1 MSELL
6 KNWVRDIFIVVT
18 ALSFAEIILPQGNM
32 KKFLKFV
39 FSIIIL
45 GVVLAPAAYIS
56 NIEFPVETFA
66 GEYFGDE
73 SADENIDKSTDDS
86 AGEGAAEGAAGGAD
100 KEKIQANAGNKISE
114 NPTSEL
120 EETQS
125 IQLER
130 IYKEMISAEVSSVL
144 DEYYPNL
151 KIYSIEVF
159 VDNDNGVKNEK
170 DLASLNKVVIKGE
183 ESEYVNNVVRCV
195 SQRLGVEDGRIEYV
209 GLEANTDD
217 E

>member
-56 NIEFPVETFA
+56 DIEFPVETFA

-73 SADENIDKSTDDS
+73 SADANTDKSTDES
-86 AGEGAAEGAAGGAD
+86 AGEGAD
-100 KEKIQANAGNKISE
+100 KEKIQANAGNGISE
-114 NPTSEL
+114 NSASEL

-130 IYKEMISAEVSSVL
+130 IYKEMISAEVSSAL

-170 DLASLNKVVIKGE
+170 NLASLNKVVIKGE

>member
-56 NIEFPVETFA
+56 DIEFPVETFA

-73 SADENIDKSTDDS
+73 SADSNTDKSTDES
-86 AGEGAAEGAAGGAD
+86 AGEGAD
-100 KEKIQANAGNKISE
+100 KEQIRVDAGNGISE
-114 NPTSEL
+114 NSASEL

-130 IYKEMISAEVSSVL
+130 IYKEMISAEVSSAL

-159 VDNDNGVKNEK
+159 LDNDNGVKNEK
-170 DLASLNKVVIKGE
+170 NLASLNKVVIKGE

>member
-56 NIEFPVETFA
+56 DIEFPVETFA

-73 SADENIDKSTDDS
+73 SAEANTDKSTNES
-86 AGEGAAEGAAGGAD
+86 AGEGAD
-100 KEKIQANAGNKISE
+100 KEQIRVDAGNEISE
-114 NPTSEL
+114 NPPSEL

-130 IYKEMISAEVSSVL
+130 IYKEMISAEVSSAL

-170 DLASLNKVVIKGE
+170 NLASLNKVVIKGE

>member
-56 NIEFPVETFA
+56 DIEFPVETFA

-73 SADENIDKSTDDS
+73 SAEANTDKSTDES
-86 AGEGAAEGAAGGAD
+86 AGEGAD
-100 KEKIQANAGNKISE
+100 KEQIRVDAGNEISE
-114 NPTSEL
+114 NPPSEL

-130 IYKEMISAEVSSVL
+130 IYKEMISAEVSSAL

-159 VDNDNGVKNEK
+159 VDNNNGVKNEK
-170 DLASLNKVVIKGE
+170 NLASLNKVVIKGE

>member
-56 NIEFPVETFA
+56 DIEFPVETFA

-73 SADENIDKSTDDS
+73 SAEANTDKSTDES
-86 AGEGAAEGAAGGAD
+86 AGEGAD
-100 KEKIQANAGNKISE
+100 KEQIRVDAGNEISE
-114 NPTSEL
+114 NPPSEL

-130 IYKEMISAEVSSVL
+130 IYKEMISAEVSSAL

-170 DLASLNKVVIKGE
+170 NLASLNKVVIKGE

>member
-56 NIEFPVETFA
+56 DIEFPVETFA

-73 SADENIDKSTDDS
+73 SAEANTDKSTDES
-86 AGEGAAEGAAGGAD
+86 AGEGAD
-100 KEKIQANAGNKISE
+100 KEQIRVDAGNEISE
-114 NPTSEL
+114 NPPSEL

-130 IYKEMISAEVSSVL
+130 IYKEMISAEVSSAL

-170 DLASLNKVVIKGE
+170 DLATLNKVVIKGE

-209 GLEANTDD
+209 GLEANTDY

>member
-45 GVVLAPAAYIS
+45 GVVLAPDTYIS
-56 NIEFPVETFA
+56 DIEFPVETFA

-73 SADENIDKSTDDS
+73 SAGENADEVT
-86 AGEGAAEGAAGGAD
+86 GESEAEDAAEGAD
-100 KEKIQANAGNKISE
+100 KKKIQSDVGNGTSE
-114 NPTSEL
+114 NPPSEL

-130 IYKEMISAEVSSVL
+130 IYKEMILTEVSSAL

-159 VDNDNGVKNEK
+159 VDNDNGGKNEK

-209 GLEANTDD
+209 GLEANADD